1 MNKKR
6 IILGIAGII
15 LILIGIVAV
24 LRHRI
29 AHKSI
34 PDYNKDI
41 HLNKITQTVKV
52 YRDSLAIPHIY
63 AKSEKD
69 LYTAVGYL
77 MAQDRL
83 WQMDLLRRATTGNLS
98 EIFGAGFTDTD
109 VLMRSLRITEKSHK
123 VYNNTPK
130 EIKTALKGF
139 SNGVNQY
146 IQNKKNQLPP
156 EFSILQYK
164 PKPWKPIH
172 SINLIGYMAWDLT
185 MPWSYEIIL
194 HKLRSEVSERKAQSI
209 IPDVSKQKSPI
220 YTDYESDTII
230 KELMDNLLAQQ
241 QKLEKLGLK
250 VFSGS
255 NNWAVSGKKSAT
267 GKPILANDMHL
278 GLFAPGLWQQMH
290 MVVEG
295 KLNVTGVVLPGQPFV
310 ISGHNDSIAWGLTNV
325 MLDDMDFYEETI
337 HPEDSGKYRLNG
349 KWKNLKSK
357 TEQIPLKNGDTANR
371 TIRYTHRGPI
381 ISKHKDIPD
390 KPISMRWIG
399 NEYSNELRS
408 VYLLNHAANWK
419 EFKDAVKT
427 FISVSQNIVYADVQG
442 NIGLYC
448 CAGIPIREG
457 NGISIYPGDTTR
469 YDWKGFVPFEQLP
482 HSYNP
487 ESGFVASANNKTVDD
502 DYPYYISH
510 WYDLPSRIDR
520 IRELLSAKDKLTV
533 ADLKQIQTD
542 QTSNMAR
549 RIKPKVIKVLE
560 NSSASFSETEKKAM
574 DKLKKWNAEYRK
586 SSNAALIFEKF
597 YIEFV
602 KSLTKDEFGDSLTDK
617 FLNHDILVRNLVNK
631 IFSDRNN
638 KWIDDISTKEK
649 ESFND
654 LVENSFQNAIKKLE
668 KEVGKDIEQWK
679 WGNHH
684 TLTLNHPLGEKKI
697 LDQTFNLNKGPFKV
711 GGSYHTVC
719 PYSYSLSEPYGSDH
733 GASHRQIYNL
743 ADWDNSW
750 SVIPTGNSGIP
761 ASKHYCDQTELY
773 INKQYHKDYF
783 SREKSREN
791 SEYKMIFKPETK

>member
-6 IILGIAGII
+6 TVLGIAGII
-15 LILIGIVAV
+15 LILLGIVAV
-24 LRHRI
+24 LRYRI
-29 AHKSI
+29 AHKSL

-41 HLNKITQTVKV
+41 QLNEISQNVKV

-69 LYTAVGYL
+69 LYTTVGYL

-98 EIFGAGFTDTD
+98 EIFGENFIDTD
-109 VLMRSLRITEKSHK
+109 VLMRSLKITEKSHNVLDK
-123 VYNNTPK
+123 TPK
-130 EIKTALKGF
+130 DIKTALEAF

-146 IQNKKNQLPP
+146 IQDNKNQLSP
-156 EFSILQYK
+156 EFSILKYK

-185 MPWSYEIIL
+185 MPWSYEITL
-194 HKLRSEVSERKAQSI
+194 HKLKTKVGKMKAQSLV
-209 IPDVSKQKSPI
+209 PDISNQKSHVFPN
-220 YTDYESDTII
+220 YRTDTIVE
-230 KELMDNLLAQQ
+230 KMMDNLLAQN
-241 QKLEKLGLK
+241 QKLENLGLK

-278 GLFAPGLWQQMH
+278 GLFAPGIWQQMH

-295 KLNVTGVVLPGQPFV
+295 ELNVTGVVLPGQPFV

-325 MLDDMDFYEETI
+325 MLDDMDFYKETI

-349 KWKNLKSK
+349 KWENLKTK
-357 TEQIPLKNGDTANR
+357 TERIPLKSGDTVNK

-381 ISKHKDIPD
+381 ISKHKYLRD
-390 KPISMRWIG
+390 KSVSMRWIG

-427 FISVSQNIVYADVQG
+427 FISVSQNIVYADVKG

-457 NGISIYPGDTTR
+457 DGISIFPGDTTK
-469 YDWKGFVPFEQLP
+469 YDWKGFVPFDQLP
-482 HSYNP
+482 HTYNP

-510 WYDLPSRIDR
+510 WFDLPSRIDR
-520 IRELLSAKDKLTV
+520 IRTLLSEKEKLTV
-533 ADLKQIQTD
+533 ADFKRIQTD
-542 QTSNMAR
+542 QTSNMAKR
-549 RIKPKVIKVLE
+549 LKPEIIKVLD
-560 NSSASFSETEKKAM
+560 NSSDSFSEIEKQALG
-574 DKLKKWNAEYRK
+574 KLKKWNADYSKESK
-586 SSNAALIFEKF
+586 TALIFDKF
-597 YIEFV
+597 YIEYV
-602 KSLTKDEFGDSLTDK
+602 KSLTRDELGDSLVDK
-617 FLNHDILVRNLVNK
+617 LLSHDILVRNLVNK
-631 IFSDRNN
+631 TFNDKNN
-638 KWIDDISTKEK
+638 EWIDNESTKEK
-649 ESFND
+649 ESFSD
-654 LVENSFQNAIKKLE
+654 LVIQSFHNTIKELE
-668 KEVGKDIEQWK
+668 KEAGNDIEQWK

-684 TLTLNHPLGEKKI
+684 TLTLAHPLGEKKV
-697 LDQTFNLNKGPFKV
+697 LDKIFNLNRGPFKV

-719 PYSYSLSEPYGSDH
+719 PYSYSLNNPYDANH
-733 GASHRQIYNL
+733 GASHRQIYSL
-743 ADWDNSW
+743 SDWDQSW
-750 SVIPTGNSGIP
+750 SIIPTGNSGIP

-773 INKQYHKDYF
+773 INKSYHKDYF
-783 SREKSREN
+783 SRGKAKEN
-791 SEYKMIFKPETK
+791 SKYKMTFTKKQ

>member
-6 IILGIAGII
+6 IILGITGII
-15 LILIGIVAV
+15 LILLGITAV
-24 LRHRI
+24 LRYRI
-29 AHKSI
+29 AHKSV

-41 HLNKITQTVKV
+41 QLNKITQNVEV

-98 EIFGAGFTDTD
+98 EIFGKDFIDTD
-109 VLMRSLRITEKSHK
+109 MLMRSLRVTEKSHN
-123 VYNNTPK
+123 VLDNTPK
-130 EIKTALKGF
+130 EIKTALEAF
-139 SNGVNQY
+139 SSGVNQY
-146 IQNKKNQLPP
+146 IQNNKNQLPP
-156 EFSILQYK
+156 EFNILQYK

-185 MPWSYEIIL
+185 MPWSYEITL
-194 HKLRSEVSERKAQSI
+194 HKLRSKVGKMKAQSL
-209 IPDVSKQKSPI
+209 IPDLSNQNSYVFPN
-220 YTDYESDTII
+220 YESDTII
-230 KELMDNLLAQQ
+230 RKMMDNLLAQN

-267 GKPILANDMHL
+267 GKPILSNDMHL

-290 MVVEG
+290 MVVED
-295 KLNVTGVVLPGQPFV
+295 KLNVTGVVIPGQPFV

-325 MLDDMDFYEETI
+325 MLDDMDFYKETI

-349 KWKNLKSK
+349 KWKNLKTE
-357 TEQIPLKNGDTANR
+357 TEQIPLKSGDTANR
-371 TIRYTHRGPI
+371 TIKYTHRGPI
-381 ISKHKDIPD
+381 ISKHKDIRN
-390 KPISMRWIG
+390 KAVSMRWIG

-408 VYLLNHAANWK
+408 IYLLNHAANWK

-469 YDWKGFVPFEQLP
+469 YDWKGFVPFNQLP
-482 HSYNP
+482 HTYNP

-510 WYDLPSRIDR
+510 WFDLPSRINR
-520 IRELLSAKDKLTV
+520 IRSLLSEKDKLTV
-533 ADLKQIQTD
+533 ADFKRIQTD
-542 QTSNMAR
+542 QTSNMAKR
-549 RIKPKVIKVLE
+549 LKPEIINILE
-560 NSSASFSETEKKAM
+560 NSSDSFSETEKQAL
-574 DKLKKWNAEYRK
+574 DKLKKWNAHYRK
-586 SSNAALIFEKF
+586 ESKAALIFEKF
-597 YIEFV
+597 YIEYV
-602 KSLTKDEFGDSLTDK
+602 KSLTGDEFGDSLVGK
-617 FLNHDILVRNLVNK
+617 FLSHDILVRNLVNK
-631 IFSDRNN
+631 TFNDKNN
-638 KWIDDISTKEK
+638 EWINNISTKK
-649 ESFND
+649 QESFSD
-654 LVENSFQNAIKKLE
+654 LVINSFQNTIKELKKEAGSNIE
-668 KEVGKDIEQWK
+668 KWK

-684 TLTLNHPLGEKKI
+684 TLTLAHPLGEKKI
-697 LDQTFNLNKGPFKV
+697 LDKIFNLNKGPFKV

-719 PYSYSLSEPYGSDH
+719 PYSYSLSNPYDADH

-743 ADWDNSW
+743 AAWDQSW

-761 ASKHYCDQTELY
+761 ASKNYCDQTELY
-773 INKQYHKDYF
+773 LNKKYHKDYF
-783 SREKSREN
+783 SKEKAKEN
-791 SEYKMIFKPETK
+791 SKYKMTFTKK

>member
-6 IILGIAGII
+6 IIIGIAGII
-15 LILIGIVAV
+15 LILLGIMAV
-24 LRHRI
+24 LRYRI

-41 HLNKITQTVKV
+41 QLKEITQKVEV
-52 YRDSLAIPHIY
+52 YRDSQAIPHIY
-63 AKSEKD
+63 ANSEKD

-98 EIFGAGFTDTD
+98 EIFGEDFIDTD
-109 VLMRSLRITEKSHK
+109 VLMRSLRITEKSQK
-123 VYNNTPK
+123 VLNNTPK
-130 EIKTALKGF
+130 EIKTALEAF
-139 SNGVNQY
+139 SSGVNQY
-146 IQNKKNQLPP
+146 IQNNKDQLPP
-156 EFSILQYK
+156 EFSILRYK

-185 MPWSYEIIL
+185 MPWSYEITL
-194 HKLRSEVSERKAQSI
+194 HKLRAKVGKMKAQSL
-209 IPDVSKQKSPI
+209 IPDLSNQNSYVFP
-220 YTDYESDTII
+220 DYESDTII
-230 KELMDNLLAQQ
+230 RKMMDNLLAQK

-295 KLNVTGVVLPGQPFV
+295 KLNVTGVVIPGQPFV

-349 KWKNLKSK
+349 KWKNLK
-357 TEQIPLKNGDTANR
+357 TEEEQIPLKSGDTVNR
-371 TIRYTHRGPI
+371 TIKYTHRGPI
-381 ISKHKDIPD
+381 ISKHKNIKD
-390 KPISMRWIG
+390 KQVSMRWIG

-427 FISVSQNIVYADVQG
+427 FISVSQNIVYADIQG

-457 NGISIYPGDTTR
+457 NGISIYPGDTTK
-469 YDWKGFVPFEQLP
+469 YDWKGFVPFDQLP
-482 HSYNP
+482 HTYNP
-487 ESGFVASANNKTVDD
+487 ESGFVASANNRIADD

-520 IRELLSAKDKLTV
+520 IRTLLSEKEKLTL
-533 ADLKQIQTD
+533 ANFKRIQTD
-542 QTSNMAR
+542 QTSNMAKR
-549 RIKPKVIKVLE
+549 LKPEIINVLE
-560 NSSASFSETEKKAM
+560 SSSDSFSETEKQAL
-574 DKLKKWNAEYRK
+574 DKLKKWNAHYSKESK
-586 SSNAALIFEKF
+586 AALIFEKF
-597 YIEFV
+597 YIEYV
-602 KSLTKDEFGDSLTDK
+602 KSLTGDELGDSLVGK

-631 IFSDRNN
+631 TFNDKNN
-638 KWIDDISTKEK
+638 KWINNISTKEK
-649 ESFND
+649 ESFSD
-654 LVENSFQNAIKKLE
+654 LVINSFQDAIKELE
-668 KEVGKDIEQWK
+668 KEAGSNIEQWK

-684 TLTLNHPLGEKKI
+684 TLTLAHPLGEKKI
-697 LDQTFNLNKGPFKV
+697 LDKIFNLNKGPFKV
-711 GGSYHTVC
+711 GGSYHTVS
-719 PYSYSLSEPYGSDH
+719 PYSYSLSNPYDADH
-733 GASHRQIYNL
+733 GASHRQIYNF
-743 ADWDNSW
+743 ADWDQSW
-750 SVIPTGNSGIP
+750 SIIPTGNSGIP

-773 INKQYHKDYF
+773 INKKYHKDYF
-783 SREKSREN
+783 SKDKAKEN
-791 SEYKMIFKPETK
+791 SKYKMTFTKK

>member
-6 IILGIAGII
+6 IILGIAAII
-15 LILIGIVAV
+15 LILIGIVAI
-24 LRHRI
+24 LSHRI

-41 HLNKITQTVKV
+41 QLNEITQNVKV

-98 EIFGAGFTDTD
+98 EIFGADFIGTD
-109 VLMRSLRITEKSHK
+109 VLMRSLRITKKSHK
-123 VYNNTPK
+123 VLDNSPK
-130 EIKTALKGF
+130 EIKTALEAF
-139 SNGVNQY
+139 SGGINQY
-146 IQNKKNQLPP
+146 IQNNKNQLPP
-156 EFSILQYK
+156 EFSILKYK
-164 PKPWKPIH
+164 PNPWKPIH

-185 MPWSYEIIL
+185 MPWSYEITL
-194 HKLRSEVSERKAQSI
+194 HKLRSKVGEMKAKSLV
-209 IPDVSKQKSPI
+209 PDISKQKSYVFPN
-220 YTDYESDTII
+220 YETDTIVA
-230 KELMDNLLAQQ
+230 ETMNNLLTQK

-267 GKPILANDMHL
+267 GQPILANDMHL

-290 MVVEG
+290 MVVED
-295 KLNVTGVVLPGQPFV
+295 KLNVTGVVIPGQPFV

-325 MLDDMDFYEETI
+325 MLDDMDFYKETI
-337 HPEDSGKYRLNG
+337 HPEDSDKYRLNG
-349 KWKNLKSK
+349 KWKNLKSE
-357 TEQIPLKNGDTANR
+357 TEQIPLKKGDTAKR

-390 KPISMRWIG
+390 KTISMRWIG

-408 VYLLNHAANWK
+408 IYLLNHAANWK

-469 YDWKGFVPFEQLP
+469 YDWKGFVPFDQLP
-482 HSYNP
+482 HTYNP

-510 WYDLPSRIDR
+510 WFDLPSRINR
-520 IRELLSAKDKLTV
+520 IRKLLSEKEKLTV
-533 ADLKQIQTD
+533 ADFKRIQTD
-542 QTSNMAR
+542 QTSNMAK
-549 RIKPKVIKVLE
+549 RIKPKIIKILD
-560 NSSASFSETEKKAM
+560 NSATSFSQIEKQAL
-574 DKLKKWNAEYRK
+574 DKLKKWNADYSK
-586 SSNAALIFEKF
+586 NSSAALIFENF
-597 YIEFV
+597 YIEFA
-602 KSLTKDEFGDSLTDK
+602 KSLTQDELGDSLTDK
-617 FLNHDILVRNLVNK
+617 FLNHDILVRNFVSK
-631 IFSDRNN
+631 VFRDKNN

-649 ESFND
+649 ESFNE
-654 LVENSFQNAIKKLE
+654 LVINSFQNTIKAIE
-668 KEVGKDIEQWK
+668 KEAGGDIEQWK
-679 WGNHH
+679 WGNNH

-697 LDQTFNLNKGPFKV
+697 LDEIFNLNKGPFKV

-719 PYSYSLSEPYGSDH
+719 PYSYSLSNPYDANH

-743 ADWDNSW
+743 AAWDQSW

-761 ASKHYCDQTELY
+761 ASKHYCDQTEFY
-773 INKQYHKDYF
+773 INTKYHKDYF
-783 SREKSREN
+783 SKEKAKEN
-791 SEYKMIFKPETK
+791 SKYKMTFTKKQ